1 MNADKQ
7 TLPMRRNRILGVALA
22 TAFVATTTVALPSSD
37 KLVVEAGRI
46 ITMDGPDIEDGLIVI
61 ENGRISAIGPRADV
75 EAPWDAPVI
84 GGPELTAFP
93 GFVEAH
99 SNRGTD
105 RSNEN
110 IDVAP
115 FLSLRDSVDPVNFYF
130 EDCRRY
136 GITTINLQHAYNCV
150 VGARGMIVRP
160 TGMTVGEMA
169 VRPLH
174 GMKISARP
182 KSGKSAATQ
191 AQALRRAFSDLRR
204 YLEGEVQS
212 QRDSEDTARREALF
226 QGRERETPAPAG
238 RPMTG
243 DGWTVDGFELVDRR
257 ALDDKQTPLLS
268 LVEGRIDA
276 YLEASN
282 PREVMLAL
290 DVARDNGLLGRAALV
305 IDADCVKAID
315 AIAEAGVPVIFN
327 GTQVYNE
334 FDPIT
339 GESEEVFAL
348 EVLKEHGVHFALSSQ
363 NSTTN
368 SLWYQAALAVG
379 GGLTRDEALAAVT
392 TTPATILGLG
402 DDVGSLSV
410 GKAGNV
416 VLLTGDP
423 LSIQTWV
430 DTVVIEG
437 EEVYDR
443 ETDLRNRHINEAME
457 PRGTTPAAPA
467 PSEDGSADAE
477 DEEGDEQ

>member
-1 MNADKQ
+1 
-7 TLPMRRNRILGVALA
+7 MRRHRLTSLVLAAASSALFAA
-22 TAFVATTTVALPSSD
+22 TLQAAPTPD
-37 KLVVEAGRI
+37 KRVVEAGRI
-46 ITMDGPDIEDGLIVI
+46 ITMDGPDIVDGLIVI
-61 ENGRISAIGPRADV
+61 DNGRITAIGPRAEV

-110 IDVAP
+110 VDVAP

-130 EDCRRY
+130 EDCLRW

-150 VGARGMIVRP
+150 VGGRGMIVRP

-174 GMKISARP
+174 GIKISARP

-191 AQALRRAFSDLRR
+191 AQALRRAFSDLRA
-204 YLEGEVQS
+204 YLEEQVQA

-226 QGRERETPAPAG
+226 QGRERETPEPPG

-257 ALDDKQTPLLS
+257 ELDEKQAPMLS

-276 YLEASN
+276 YIEASN
-282 PREVMLAL
+282 PREVLLAL
-290 DVARDNGLLGRAALV
+290 DVARDNGLLGRCALI
-305 IDADCVKAID
+305 IDADCVRAID

-327 GTQVYNE
+327 GTQVYNDV
-334 FDPIT
+334 DPVT

-348 EVLKEHGVHFALSSQ
+348 EVLEEAGVSFALSSQ

-368 SLWYQAALAVG
+368 SLWFQAALAIG
-379 GGLTRDEALAAVT
+379 GGLSREQALAAVT
-392 TTPATILGLG
+392 TTPAGILGLG

-416 VLLTGDP
+416 VLFTGDP
-423 LSIQTWV
+423 LSLQSWV
-430 DTVVIEG
+430 DKVVIEG
-437 EEVYDR
+437 EEAYDR
-443 ETDLRNRHINEAME
+443 TTDLRNRHLLEAQE
-457 PRGTTPAAPA
+457 PRGAAPAAPA
-467 PSEDGSADAE
+467 PSEQEEDGDE
-477 DEEGDEQ
+477 VDEEEGDEQ